1 MIEQGVDSDQ
11 KIAKGLAMARKDSSQ
26 FLPSPA
32 RFCQWCLP
40 TLAELGYMD
49 EHEAFHH
56 ARTECGKSKE
66 FRKWHDDVVFTA
78 AEKTGF
84 YDLRSLP
91 DFGASTKA
99 MQNRFTKIY
108 NELIAKKGTGEAVTM
123 ALPDYTKKTMPQ
135 RDKQSK
141 KLAENS
147 LNSLKGMF
155 GGENE

>member
-1 MIEQGVDSDQ
+1 MIEQGVDSDE
-11 KIAKGLAMARKDSSQ
+11 KINRGLSLARKDSTP

-32 RFCQWCLP
+32 QFCEWCLP
-40 TLAELGYMD
+40 TLEERGYLD
-49 EHEAFHH
+49 EYEAFYH

-99 MQNRFTKIY
+99 MQNRFTKTY
-108 NELIAKKGTGEAVTM
+108 RDLISKKTDGQEVTM
-123 ALPDYTKKTMPQ
+123 ALPDYTKKPMPQ

-141 KLAENS
+141 KTAENAINN
-147 LNSLKGMF
+147 LMGMF
-155 GGENE
+155 GDEDE

>member
-1 MIEQGVDSDQ
+1 MREQGVDSEQ
-11 KIAKGLAMARKDSSQ
+11 KINKGLNIARGDKNP

-32 RFCQWCLP
+32 QFCAWCLP
-40 TLAELGYMD
+40 TLAERGYLD

-84 YDLRSLP
+84 YDLKSFP

-99 MQNRFTKIY
+99 LKDRFTRVY
-108 NELIAKKGTGEAVTM
+108 NDLISKKSDGQEVTL
-123 ALPDYTKKTMPQ
+123 ALPDYTKKPMPQ

-141 KLAENS
+141 KLAENT
-147 LNSLKGMF
+147 LNNLMGMF
-155 GGENE
+155 GGEDE